1 LVDGHTLDVAVD
13 DEVVAI
19 HPFHCLDD
27 AYEDDVVMA
36 VALYLLDVMDDIP
49 KSSHLE
55 HHDFHYCHYLVV
67 TSYLSYLLS
76 IPGELKVNLLVH
88 HSVILLIFL
97 VAVVVVAAA
106 DIHFLL
112 NLDYH
117 YHFVNALMVEMPL
130 FHKYQLYFLQE
141 LLFLVRVGRL

>member
-1 LVDGHTLDVAVD
+1 LVDGHTLDAAVD
-13 DEVVAI
+13 GVVVAI

-27 AYEDDVVMA
+27 AYEDDVVM
-36 VALYLLDVMDDIP
+36 VEVQYLLDVMDDIP

-67 TSYLSYLLS
+67 TSYLSYRLK
-76 IPGELKVNLLVH
+76 IPEELMANLPVH

-97 VAVVVVAAA
+97 AVVAVAA

-130 FHKYQLYFLQE
+130 FSNSISFKNCYS
-141 LLFLVRVGRL
+141 LLE

>member
-1 LVDGHTLDVAVD
+1 MVDDHTLDAAVD
-13 DEVVAI
+13 GEVVAI

-36 VALYLLDVMDDIP
+36 EVQFLLDVMDDIP
-49 KSSHLE
+49 RSSHLE
-55 HHDFHYCHYLVV
+55 HHDFHYCHCLVG
-67 TSYLSYLLS
+67 TSYLSYRLS
-76 IPGELKVNLLVH
+76 IPGELMANLPVH

-97 VAVVVVAAA
+97 VVVVAVAA

-130 FHKYQLYFLQE
+130 FSKKYQLYFLQE